1 MTDPLIAA
9 SGDRHPIFVSAPQG
23 IEPLLVDELQVLGAV
38 EIRETRGGVHALA
51 DWTTACRACLWS
63 RLANRVLL
71 PIARFTITD
80 AENLYAQARTIDW
93 TAWFDVERTIAIEV
107 AGHSAAT
114 PHTHFAAL
122 KVKDA
127 IADTFRAA
135 SGARPSVDTEHPD
148 VTIHLHLDR
157 HAATLSLDLS
167 GRSLHQRGYRS
178 RAREAPLKENLAAA
192 ILMRAGWTQQASAT
206 MPLIDPLCG
215 SGTLIIEAALIA
227 ADIAPGLFLR
237 RFGGSALKPHRQEIW
252 EALLNEAGTRRET
265 GLQRAM
271 TIVGQDI
278 DSEALRAARANAQQA
293 GVDKL
298 VEWHE
303 TDLADARPVGD
314 APGLVVANP
323 PYGVR
328 LGSEAELI
336 KLYSLLGATLRSRFG
351 GWNAALFTARPDL
364 TPRLGLRAHKLYA
377 LKNGAIDCKLLL
389 FEIPAPTTDVRGSDD
404 AADFANRLRKNIQ
417 HLGRWSRRSGVS
429 CYRIYDADLPD
440 YSLAIDIYPSEETHI
455 HVREYAAPKTVD
467 PVRAERR
474 LRAALAVIHDVLQ
487 VPTARIHYKLHRPQK
502 GTDQYQRQAES
513 GQLHVIEEHGCKLYV
528 NFTDYLDTGLF
539 LDHRALRRR
548 IQHEAAGKRFLNLFC
563 YTGTVTVHA
572 AKGGAIG
579 TCSVDLS
586 ANYLEWARR
595 NLELNDVAAVV
606 EAAGAASATAWRGP
620 RTQLRGG
627 RAHAH
632 RLVRADCLVWLR
644 EQAQKPS
651 PPQFDLILC
660 DPPTFSN
667 SKRMDDVLDVQR
679 DHVELIQNCTRML
692 APNGTLYFSTNRRR
706 FKLDTEAL
714 AGLEI
719 VDITPQTLDEDF
731 KRPPPA
737 HRCWTIRRL
746 VAGSSDVGAD
756 GA

>member
-1 MTDPLIAA
+1 MTDPLLAT
-9 SGDRHPIFVSAPQG
+9 SGDRHPLFVTAPLG
-23 IEPLLVDELQVLGAV
+23 IEPLLIDELRMLGAT
-38 EIRETRGGVHALA
+38 ELRETRGGVHALA
-51 DWTTACRACLWS
+51 DWNTASRICLWS

-71 PIARFTITD
+71 PVARFTVANAD
-80 AENLYAQARTIDW
+80 ELYAQARAVAW
-93 TAWFDVERTIAIEV
+93 PEWFDVKRTIAIEV

-127 IADTFRAA
+127 VADAFRAA
-135 SGARPSVDTEHPD
+135 RGERPDVDTERPD
-148 VTIHLHLDR
+148 VAIHLHLDR

-192 ILMRAGWTQQASAT
+192 ILVRAGWTQQTAET
-206 MPLIDPLCG
+206 MPLLDPLCG
-215 SGTLIIEAALIA
+215 SGTLVIEAAMIA
-227 ADIAPGLFLR
+227 ADIAPGLLLR
-237 RFGGSALKPHRQEIW
+237 RFGGAALTLHRPEPW
-252 EALLNEAGTRRET
+252 DALLRDAESRRAAGLHRT
-265 GLQRAM
+265 M

-278 DSEALRAARANAQQA
+278 DAEALRVARANAARA
-293 GVDKL
+293 GVDGL
-298 VEWHE
+298 VEFRAQ
-303 TDLADARPVGD
+303 DLADARPVGT
-314 APGLVVANP
+314 APGLLVANP

-336 KLYSLLGATLRSRFG
+336 KLYSLLGATLRSHFS

-389 FEIPAPTTDVRGSDD
+389 FGIPAAASATRGGDE
-404 AADFANRLRKNIQ
+404 ATDFANRLRKNLQ
-417 HLGRWSRRSGVS
+417 HLGRWARRNGVS

-440 YSLAIDIYPSEETHI
+440 YALAIDIYASDETHV

-474 LRAALAVIHDVLQ
+474 LRAALAVIHEVLEI
-487 VPTARIHYKLHRPQK
+487 PTTRIHYKLHKPQK
-502 GTDQYQRQAES
+502 GTEQYQRQAES
-513 GQLHVIEEHGCKLYV
+513 EQFHVVDEHGCKLYV

-548 IQHEAAGKRFLNLFC
+548 IQREAGDKRFLNLFC
-563 YTGTVTVHA
+563 YTGAGTVHA
-572 AKGGAIG
+572 AKGGAAG

-595 NLELNDVAAVV
+595 NLELNGIAASI
-606 EAAGAASATAWRGP
+606 EAAGAAPETAWRGP

-627 RAHAH
+627 RAHLH
-632 RLVRADCLVWLR
+632 RLVRADCLAWLR
-644 EQAQKPS
+644 EQAGRAS
-651 PPQFDLILC
+651 PPQFDLIFC

-679 DHVELIQNCTRML
+679 DHVELIRNCAALL
-692 APNGTLYFSTNRRR
+692 APEGALYFSTNRRR
-706 FKLDTEAL
+706 FKLDNEAL
-714 AGLEI
+714 AGLDIAE
-719 VDITPQTLDEDF
+719 ITPQTLDEDF
-731 KRPPPA
+731 KRPPPP
-737 HRCWTIRRL
+737 HRCWKIRRHT
-746 VAGSSDVGAD
+746 G
-756 GA
+756 